1 MVGTERLPVDWLPLV
16 DLVPTN
22 APPDAAHEVASV
34 ELQVSAALP
43 PLLTAVGDALS
54 DTVGGG
60 GTEVTGTDPEPPQ
73 AANVNAAPAANA
85 VFKNRMR

>member
-1 MVGTERLPVDWLPLV
+1 VNCVPLIASAP
-16 DLVPTN
+16 LQ
-22 APPDAAHEVASV
+22 PPDAAHEVASV

-60 GTEVTGTDPEPPQ
+60 GTGVTGTDPEPPQ
-73 AANVNAAPAANA
+73 AANVSAAPAANA